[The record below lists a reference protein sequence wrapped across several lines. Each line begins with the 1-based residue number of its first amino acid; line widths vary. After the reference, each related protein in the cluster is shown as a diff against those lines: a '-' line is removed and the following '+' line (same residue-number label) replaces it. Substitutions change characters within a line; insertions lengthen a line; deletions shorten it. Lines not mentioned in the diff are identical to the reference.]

1 MWQEIS
7 TFLMVCGLVGD
18 SFVRTIQTISGRT
31 GRSCRKSGKRSGR
44 TGKAKAGFSWSL
56 PLRNF
61 QDCTA
66 AGRRNLTCHTGLLG
80 GEPRG
85 KFVRRN
91 CSSSSLGHGDNS
103 ASGVRQEDDH
113 AFLCLSNGGNTPFI
127 GKYHLQPFA
136 PRRSNPSRFN
146 FCAHNYV
153 YVIL

>member
-1 MWQEIS
+1 MVLLGTLLSGPSRRFPDVPDEVEVVENPEKEADVPGRQKS
-7 TFLMVCGLVGD
+7 DFFL
-18 SFVRTIQTISGRT
+18 
-31 GRSCRKSGKRSGR
+31 
-44 TGKAKAGFSWSL
+44 SL

-91 CSSSSLGHGDNS
+91 CSSSYLGHSDNS

-127 GKYHLQPFA
+127 GKYHLQPVV
-136 PRRSNPSRFN
+136 PRRSSPSRFN
-146 FCAHNYV
+146 FCACLLKFYC
-153 YVIL
+153 L